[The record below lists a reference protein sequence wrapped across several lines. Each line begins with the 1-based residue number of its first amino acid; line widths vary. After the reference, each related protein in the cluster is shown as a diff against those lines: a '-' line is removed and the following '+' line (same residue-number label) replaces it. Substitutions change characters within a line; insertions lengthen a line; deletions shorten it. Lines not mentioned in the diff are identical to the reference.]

1 MTVLTVQN
9 LTVRHGQ
16 LQALTDFSLDVDEG
30 ETVAIVGANGAG
42 KSTLMGAIAGL
53 HRATTG
59 RITIDGHDITD
70 VAAYRRLGY
79 GVSLVPEGRR
89 LFRSLSVEENLRT
102 GILRSRSG
110 QWTVERVMELFG
122 WMRERRTQRAWQL
135 SGGEQQAVA
144 IGRALLSN
152 PRLLMIDELSLGLA
166 PAVIKRIYAVVPE
179 ILAGG
184 TSVLLVEQ
192 DVSQAIR
199 VADRVI
205 CLLEGHTVLTGRPA
219 ELSREAIEDAYFGV
233 AVERA

>member
-1 MTVLTVQN
+1 MSLLSIRD

-16 LQALTDFSLDVDEG
+16 LQALSDFSLDVEQG
-30 ETVAIVGANGAG
+30 ETVAIIGANGAG

-53 HRATTG
+53 HRPSAG
-59 RITIDGHDITD
+59 RIVLDGSDITA
-70 VAAYRRLGY
+70 VAAHRRIGY

-89 LFRSLSVEENLRT
+89 LFRSLSVEDNLRT
-102 GILRSRSG
+102 GVVRRRTG
-110 QWTVERVMELFG
+110 HWTVETVMDLFG
-122 WMRERRTQRAWQL
+122 WMRERRAQRAWQL

-144 IGRALLSN
+144 IGRALVSN

-166 PAVIKRIYAVVPE
+166 PAVIKRIYSVVPT

-192 DVSQAIR
+192 DISQAIR

-205 CLLEGHTVLTGRPA
+205 CLLEGHTVLTGRPS
-219 ELSREAIEDAYFGV
+219 ELTREAIEDAYFGV
-233 AVERA
+233 TVGMS